1 MKRAKE
7 LTQNQLEEI
16 KRLNK
21 EGWSTKQIYEQMG
34 ITKSQ
39 AYKAIRRMGLKSNC
53 NRTMTPDSI
62 KIIKEKYLE
71 GETIEEIT
79 DKYFKDKYCSGEINM
94 VLRKLGITRP
104 NGIQAKINHDY
115 FENIDSEHKAYWLG
129 FIYADGS
136 ITKKA
141 YEKGSYTYR
150 LRMELMFEDKYILEQ
165 MALDL
170 ESDLK
175 PKEYYNDTS
184 SFEGYNK
191 PKHTA
196 YIMFSSKKMGEDLVK
211 LGVVPNKTLILKSL
225 PSIPDNLMKHFIRGF
240 FDGDGSITKTYSKT
254 YNKYIFGINITSTQK
269 ICEWLQYLFDF
280 GSIVKEKRTEKT
292 YYFSFGGNN
301 QLEYFYHYLYDN
313 ATIWMDRKYNKFQE
327 FLKISRK

>member
-104 NGIQAKINHDY
+104 NGTQAKINHDY

-129 FIYADGS
+129 FVYADGS
-136 ITKKA
+136 ITKKV

-165 MALDL
+165 MVLDL

-184 SFEGYNK
+184 HFEGYNK

-225 PSIPDNLMKHFIRGF
+225 PSIPDNLMKHFIRGY
-240 FDGDGSITKTYSKT
+240 FDGDGSVYLTKDNTIKTAFYGTHDFINSIQDFLIKELDLTKKKITDQKEANVSFVGMAKQESEKLYHYMYDEATIFLNRKYEK
-254 YNKYIFGINITSTQK
+254 YNKYFN
-269 ICEWLQYLFDF
+269 
-280 GSIVKEKRTEKT
+280 
-292 YYFSFGGNN
+292 
-301 QLEYFYHYLYDN
+301 
-313 ATIWMDRKYNKFQE
+313 
-327 FLKISRK
+327 

>member
-104 NGIQAKINHDY
+104 NGTQAKINHDY

-170 ESDLK
+170 KSDLK

-184 SFEGYNK
+184 HFEGYNK

-211 LGVVPNKTLILKSL
+211 LGVVPNKTFILKSL
-225 PSIPDNLMKHFIRGF
+225 PNIPDNLMKHFIRGY
-240 FDGDGSITKTYSKT
+240 FDGDGSVYLTKDNTIKTAFYGTHDFINSIQDFLIKELDLTKKKITDQKEANVSFVGMAKQESEKLYHYMYDEATIFLNRKYEK
-254 YNKYIFGINITSTQK
+254 YNKYFN
-269 ICEWLQYLFDF
+269 
-280 GSIVKEKRTEKT
+280 
-292 YYFSFGGNN
+292 
-301 QLEYFYHYLYDN
+301 
-313 ATIWMDRKYNKFQE
+313 
-327 FLKISRK
+327 

>member
-104 NGIQAKINHDY
+104 NGTQAKINHDY

-136 ITKKA
+136 ITKKV

-175 PKEYYNDTS
+175 PKEYYNDAS
-184 SFEGYNK
+184 HFEGYNK

-196 YIMFSSKKMGEDLVK
+196 YIMFSSKKMGEDLIK

-225 PSIPDNLMKHFIRGF
+225 PSIPDNLMKHFIRGY
-240 FDGDGSITKTYSKT
+240 FDGDGSVYLTKDNTIKTAFYGTHDFINSIQDFLIKELNLIKKKITDQKEANVSFVGMAKQESEKLYHYMYDEATIFLNRKYEK
-254 YNKYIFGINITSTQK
+254 YNKYFN
-269 ICEWLQYLFDF
+269 
-280 GSIVKEKRTEKT
+280 
-292 YYFSFGGNN
+292 
-301 QLEYFYHYLYDN
+301 
-313 ATIWMDRKYNKFQE
+313 
-327 FLKISRK
+327 

>member
-7 LTQNQLEEI
+7 LTQNQLKEI

-104 NGIQAKINHDY
+104 NGTQAKINHDY

-136 ITKKA
+136 ITKKV

-170 ESDLK
+170 KSDLK

-184 SFEGYNK
+184 HFEGYNK

-211 LGVVPNKTLILKSL
+211 LGVVPNKTFILKSL
-225 PSIPDNLMKHFIRGF
+225 PNIPDNLMKHFIRGY
-240 FDGDGSITKTYSKT
+240 FDGDGSVYLTKDNTIKTAFYGTHDFINSIQDFLIKELDLTKKKITDQKEANVSFVGMAKQESEKLYHYMYDEATIFLNRKYEK
-254 YNKYIFGINITSTQK
+254 YNKYFN
-269 ICEWLQYLFDF
+269 
-280 GSIVKEKRTEKT
+280 
-292 YYFSFGGNN
+292 
-301 QLEYFYHYLYDN
+301 
-313 ATIWMDRKYNKFQE
+313 
-327 FLKISRK
+327 

>member
-104 NGIQAKINHDY
+104 NGTQAKINHDY

-136 ITKKA
+136 ITKKV

-170 ESDLK
+170 KSDLK

-184 SFEGYNK
+184 HFEGYNK

-211 LGVVPNKTLILKSL
+211 LGVVPNKTFILKSL
-225 PSIPDNLMKHFIRGF
+225 PNIPDNLMKHFIRGY
-240 FDGDGSITKTYSKT
+240 FDGDGSVYLTKDNTIKTAFYGTHDFINSIQDFLIKELGLTKKKITDQKEANVSFIGMAKQESEKLYHYMYDEATIFLNRKYEK
-254 YNKYIFGINITSTQK
+254 YNKYFN
-269 ICEWLQYLFDF
+269 
-280 GSIVKEKRTEKT
+280 
-292 YYFSFGGNN
+292 
-301 QLEYFYHYLYDN
+301 
-313 ATIWMDRKYNKFQE
+313 
-327 FLKISRK
+327 

>member
-21 EGWSTKQIYEQMG
+21 KGWSTKQIYEQMG

-136 ITKKA
+136 ITKKV

-175 PKEYYNDTS
+175 PKEYYNNTS
-184 SFEGYNK
+184 SFTGYNK

-225 PSIPDNLMKHFIRGF
+225 PSIPDNLMKHFIRGY
-240 FDGDGSITKTYSKT
+240 FDGDGSVYLTKDNTIKTAFYGTHDFINSIQDFLIKELDLTKKKITDQKEANVSFVGMAKQESEKLYHYMYDEATIFLNRKYEK
-254 YNKYIFGINITSTQK
+254 YNKYFN
-269 ICEWLQYLFDF
+269 
-280 GSIVKEKRTEKT
+280 
-292 YYFSFGGNN
+292 
-301 QLEYFYHYLYDN
+301 
-313 ATIWMDRKYNKFQE
+313 
-327 FLKISRK
+327 

>member
-39 AYKAIRRMGLKSNC
+39 AYKAIKRMGLKSNR
-53 NRTMTPDSI
+53 NRTMTPDNI

-104 NGIQAKINHDY
+104 NGTQAKINHDY

-225 PSIPDNLMKHFIRGF
+225 PSIPDNLMKHFIRGY
-240 FDGDGSITKTYSKT
+240 FDGDGTAAKINGKSC
-254 YNKYIFGINITSTQK
+254 FGILGASKNFISEIEKHLNQYAKVSKKNIAERNRIGRNTLYEFRYGAQVDIIK
-269 ICEWLQYLFDF
+269 I
-280 GSIVKEKRTEKT
+280 
-292 YYFSFGGNN
+292 
-301 QLEYFYHYLYDN
+301 YHYLYDD
-313 ATIWMDRKYNKFQE
+313 ATVYLERKHAL
-327 FLKISRK
+327 LKERL

>member
-225 PSIPDNLMKHFIRGF
+225 PSIPDNLMKHFIRGY
-240 FDGDGSITKTYSKT
+240 FDGDGSVYLTKDNTIKTAFYGTHDFINSIQDFLIKELDLIKKKITDQKEANVSFVGMAKQESEKLYHYMYDEATIFLNRKYEK
-254 YNKYIFGINITSTQK
+254 YNKYFN
-269 ICEWLQYLFDF
+269 
-280 GSIVKEKRTEKT
+280 
-292 YYFSFGGNN
+292 
-301 QLEYFYHYLYDN
+301 
-313 ATIWMDRKYNKFQE
+313 
-327 FLKISRK
+327 

>member
-104 NGIQAKINHDY
+104 NGTQAKINHDY

-184 SFEGYNK
+184 HFEGYNK

-211 LGVVPNKTLILKSL
+211 LGVVPNKTFILKSL
-225 PSIPDNLMKHFIRGF
+225 PNIPDNLMKHFIRGY
-240 FDGDGSITKTYSKT
+240 FDGDGSVYLTSKDNAIKTVFYGTHDFINSIQDFLIKELDLTKKKITDQKEANVSFVGMAKQESEKLYHYMYDEATIFLNRKYEK
-254 YNKYIFGINITSTQK
+254 YNKYFN
-269 ICEWLQYLFDF
+269 
-280 GSIVKEKRTEKT
+280 
-292 YYFSFGGNN
+292 
-301 QLEYFYHYLYDN
+301 
-313 ATIWMDRKYNKFQE
+313 
-327 FLKISRK
+327 

>member
-211 LGVVPNKTLILKSL
+211 LGVMPNKTLILKSL
-225 PSIPDNLMKHFIRGF
+225 PSIPDNLMKHFIRGY
-240 FDGDGSITKTYSKT
+240 FDGDGSVYLTKDNTIKTAFYGTHDFINSIQDFLIKELNLTKKKITDQKEANVSFVGMAKQESEKLYHYMYDEATIFLNRKYEK
-254 YNKYIFGINITSTQK
+254 YNKYFN
-269 ICEWLQYLFDF
+269 
-280 GSIVKEKRTEKT
+280 
-292 YYFSFGGNN
+292 
-301 QLEYFYHYLYDN
+301 
-313 ATIWMDRKYNKFQE
+313 
-327 FLKISRK
+327 

>member
-39 AYKAIRRMGLKSNC
+39 AYKAIKRMGLKSNC

-104 NGIQAKINHDY
+104 NGTQAKINHDY

-136 ITKKA
+136 ITKKV

-184 SFEGYNK
+184 HFEGYNK

-211 LGVVPNKTLILKSL
+211 LGVVPNKTFILKSL
-225 PSIPDNLMKHFIRGF
+225 PNIPDNLMKHFIRGY
-240 FDGDGSITKTYSKT
+240 FDGDGSVYLTKDNTIKTAFYGTHDFINSIQDFLIKELGLTKKKITDQKEANVSFVGMAKQESEKLYHYMYDEATIFLNRKYEK
-254 YNKYIFGINITSTQK
+254 YNKYFN
-269 ICEWLQYLFDF
+269 
-280 GSIVKEKRTEKT
+280 
-292 YYFSFGGNN
+292 
-301 QLEYFYHYLYDN
+301 
-313 ATIWMDRKYNKFQE
+313 
-327 FLKISRK
+327 

>member
-39 AYKAIRRMGLKSNC
+39 AYKAIKRMGLKSNC

-104 NGIQAKINHDY
+104 NGTQAKINHDY

-136 ITKKA
+136 ITKKV

-175 PKEYYNDTS
+175 PKEYYNDAS
-184 SFEGYNK
+184 HFEGYNK

-225 PSIPDNLMKHFIRGF
+225 PSIPDNLMKHFIRGY
-240 FDGDGSITKTYSKT
+240 FDGDGSVYLTKDNTIKTAFYGTHDFINSIQDFLIKELNLTKKKITDQKEANVSFVGMAKQESEKLYHYMYDEATIFLNRKYEK
-254 YNKYIFGINITSTQK
+254 YNKYFN
-269 ICEWLQYLFDF
+269 
-280 GSIVKEKRTEKT
+280 
-292 YYFSFGGNN
+292 
-301 QLEYFYHYLYDN
+301 
-313 ATIWMDRKYNKFQE
+313 
-327 FLKISRK
+327 

>member
-211 LGVVPNKTLILKSL
+211 LGVMPNKTLILKSL
-225 PSIPDNLMKHFIRGF
+225 PSIPDNLMKHFIRGY
-240 FDGDGSITKTYSKT
+240 FDGDGSVYLTKDNTIKTAFYGTHDFINSIQDFLIKELDLTKKKITDQKEANVSFVGMAKQESEKLYHYMYDEATIFLNRKYEK
-254 YNKYIFGINITSTQK
+254 YNKYFN
-269 ICEWLQYLFDF
+269 
-280 GSIVKEKRTEKT
+280 
-292 YYFSFGGNN
+292 
-301 QLEYFYHYLYDN
+301 
-313 ATIWMDRKYNKFQE
+313 
-327 FLKISRK
+327 

>member
-71 GETIEEIT
+71 GENIEEIT

-104 NGIQAKINHDY
+104 NGTQAKINHDY

-136 ITKKA
+136 ITKKV

-170 ESDLK
+170 KSDLK

-184 SFEGYNK
+184 HFEGYNK

-211 LGVVPNKTLILKSL
+211 LGVVPNKTFILKSL
-225 PSIPDNLMKHFIRGF
+225 PNIPDNLMKHFIRGY
-240 FDGDGSITKTYSKT
+240 FDGDGSVYLTKDNTIKTAFYGTHDFINSIQDFLIKELGLTKKKITDQKEANVSFIGMAKQESEKLYHYMYDEATIFLNRKYEK
-254 YNKYIFGINITSTQK
+254 YNKYFN
-269 ICEWLQYLFDF
+269 
-280 GSIVKEKRTEKT
+280 
-292 YYFSFGGNN
+292 
-301 QLEYFYHYLYDN
+301 
-313 ATIWMDRKYNKFQE
+313 
-327 FLKISRK
+327 

>member
-53 NRTMTPDSI
+53 NRTMTPDNI

-104 NGIQAKINHDY
+104 NGTQAKINHDY

-136 ITKKA
+136 ITKKV

-175 PKEYYNDTS
+175 PKEYYNNTS
-184 SFEGYNK
+184 HFEGYNK

-211 LGVVPNKTLILKSL
+211 LGVMPNKTLILKSL
-225 PSIPDNLMKHFIRGF
+225 PSIPDNLMKHFIRGY
-240 FDGDGSITKTYSKT
+240 FDGDGSVYLTKDNTIKTAFYGTHDFINSIQDFLIKELDLTKKKITDQKEANVSFVGMAKQESEKIYHYMYDEATIFLNRKYEK
-254 YNKYIFGINITSTQK
+254 YNKYFN
-269 ICEWLQYLFDF
+269 
-280 GSIVKEKRTEKT
+280 
-292 YYFSFGGNN
+292 
-301 QLEYFYHYLYDN
+301 
-313 ATIWMDRKYNKFQE
+313 
-327 FLKISRK
+327 

>member
-94 VLRKLGITRP
+94 VIRK
-104 NGIQAKINHDY
+104 
-115 FENIDSEHKAYWLG
+115 
-129 FIYADGS
+129 
-136 ITKKA
+136 
-141 YEKGSYTYR
+141 
-150 LRMELMFEDKYILEQ
+150 
-165 MALDL
+165 
-170 ESDLK
+170 
-175 PKEYYNDTS
+175 
-184 SFEGYNK
+184 
-191 PKHTA
+191 
-196 YIMFSSKKMGEDLVK
+196 
-211 LGVVPNKTLILKSL
+211 
-225 PSIPDNLMKHFIRGF
+225 
-240 FDGDGSITKTYSKT
+240 
-254 YNKYIFGINITSTQK
+254 
-269 ICEWLQYLFDF
+269 
-280 GSIVKEKRTEKT
+280 
-292 YYFSFGGNN
+292 
-301 QLEYFYHYLYDN
+301 
-313 ATIWMDRKYNKFQE
+313 
-327 FLKISRK
+327 

>member
-39 AYKAIRRMGLKSNC
+39 AYKAIKRMGLKSNR
-53 NRTMTPDSI
+53 NRTMTPDNI

-94 VLRKLGITRP
+94 VLRKIGITRP
-104 NGIQAKINHDY
+104 NGTQAKINHDY

-136 ITKKA
+136 ITKKV

-225 PSIPDNLMKHFIRGF
+225 PSIPDNLMKHFIRGY
-240 FDGDGSITKTYSKT
+240 FDGDGSVYLTKDNTIKTAFYGTHDFINSIQDFLIKELDLTKKKITDQKEANVSFVGMAKQESEKLYHYMYDEATIFLNRKYEK
-254 YNKYIFGINITSTQK
+254 YNKYFN
-269 ICEWLQYLFDF
+269 
-280 GSIVKEKRTEKT
+280 
-292 YYFSFGGNN
+292 
-301 QLEYFYHYLYDN
+301 
-313 ATIWMDRKYNKFQE
+313 
-327 FLKISRK
+327 

>member
-104 NGIQAKINHDY
+104 NGTQAKINHNY

-136 ITKKA
+136 ITKKV

-175 PKEYYNDTS
+175 PKEYYNDAS
-184 SFEGYNK
+184 HFEGYNK

-225 PSIPDNLMKHFIRGF
+225 PSIPDNLMKHFIRGY
-240 FDGDGSITKTYSKT
+240 FDGDGSVYLTKDNTIKTAFYGTHDFINSIQDFLIKELDLTKKKITDQKEANVSFVGMAKQESEKLYHYMYDEATIFLNRKYEK
-254 YNKYIFGINITSTQK
+254 YNKYFN
-269 ICEWLQYLFDF
+269 
-280 GSIVKEKRTEKT
+280 
-292 YYFSFGGNN
+292 
-301 QLEYFYHYLYDN
+301 
-313 ATIWMDRKYNKFQE
+313 
-327 FLKISRK
+327 

>member
-53 NRTMTPDSI
+53 NRTMTPDNI

-104 NGIQAKINHDY
+104 NGTQAKINHDY

-136 ITKKA
+136 ITKKV

-184 SFEGYNK
+184 HFEGYNK

-225 PSIPDNLMKHFIRGF
+225 PSIPDNLMKHFIRGY
-240 FDGDGSITKTYSKT
+240 FDGDGSVYLTKDNTIKTAFYGTHDFINSIQDFLIKELDLTKKKITDQKEANVSFVGMAKQESEKLYHYMYDEATIFLNRKYEK
-254 YNKYIFGINITSTQK
+254 YNKYFN
-269 ICEWLQYLFDF
+269 
-280 GSIVKEKRTEKT
+280 
-292 YYFSFGGNN
+292 
-301 QLEYFYHYLYDN
+301 
-313 ATIWMDRKYNKFQE
+313 
-327 FLKISRK
+327 

>member
-225 PSIPDNLMKHFIRGF
+225 PSIPDNLMKHFIRGY
-240 FDGDGSITKTYSKT
+240 FDGDGSVYLTKDNTIKTAFYGTHDFINSIQDFLIKELNLTKKKITDQKEANVSFVGMAKQESEKLYHYMYDEATIFLNRKYEK
-254 YNKYIFGINITSTQK
+254 YNKYFN
-269 ICEWLQYLFDF
+269 
-280 GSIVKEKRTEKT
+280 
-292 YYFSFGGNN
+292 
-301 QLEYFYHYLYDN
+301 
-313 ATIWMDRKYNKFQE
+313 
-327 FLKISRK
+327 

>member
-71 GETIEEIT
+71 GKTIEEIT

-104 NGIQAKINHDY
+104 NGTQAKINHDY

-136 ITKKA
+136 ITKKV

-184 SFEGYNK
+184 HFEGYNK

-211 LGVVPNKTLILKSL
+211 LGVVPNKTFILKSL
-225 PSIPDNLMKHFIRGF
+225 PNIPDNLMKHFIRGY
-240 FDGDGSITKTYSKT
+240 FDGDGSVYLTKDNTIKTAFYGNHDFIKSIQDFLIKELGLTKKKITDQKEANVSFVGMAKQESEKLYHYMYDEATIFLNRKYEK
-254 YNKYIFGINITSTQK
+254 YNKYFN
-269 ICEWLQYLFDF
+269 
-280 GSIVKEKRTEKT
+280 
-292 YYFSFGGNN
+292 
-301 QLEYFYHYLYDN
+301 
-313 ATIWMDRKYNKFQE
+313 
-327 FLKISRK
+327 

>member
-170 ESDLK
+170 KSDLK

-225 PSIPDNLMKHFIRGF
+225 PSIPDNLMKHFIRGY
-240 FDGDGSITKTYSKT
+240 FDGDGSVYLTKDNTIKTAFYGTHDFINSIQDFLIKELDLTKKKITDQKEANVSFVGMAKQESEKLYHYMYDEATIFLNRKYEK
-254 YNKYIFGINITSTQK
+254 YNKYFN
-269 ICEWLQYLFDF
+269 
-280 GSIVKEKRTEKT
+280 
-292 YYFSFGGNN
+292 
-301 QLEYFYHYLYDN
+301 
-313 ATIWMDRKYNKFQE
+313 
-327 FLKISRK
+327 

>member
-1 MKRAKE
+1 MGRAKE

-16 KRLNK
+16 KRLNE
-21 EGWSTKQIYEQMG
+21 EGWSTKQIYERMG

-39 AYKAIRRMGLKSNC
+39 AYGAIRRMGLKSNC
-53 NRTMTPDSI
+53 NRTMTPDNI
-62 KIIKEKYLE
+62 KLIKEKYLE

-104 NGIQAKINHDY
+104 NGTQAKINHNY
-115 FENIDSEHKAYWLG
+115 FENIDNEHKAYWLG

-136 ITKKA
+136 ISKKV

-175 PKEYYNDTS
+175 PKEYYNNKVH
-184 SFEGYNK
+184 FKGYDK
-191 PKHTA
+191 PKHNA

-211 LGVVPNKTLILKSL
+211 LGVIPNKTFVLKSL
-225 PSIPDNLMKHFIRGF
+225 PNIPNNLMKHFIRGY
-240 FDGDGSITKTYSKT
+240 FDGDGSVYFTSKENSIRTAFYGTHDFISSIQDFLIEELGLTKKKITDQKGANVSFINIAKQESRELYHYMYDEATIFLNRKYEK
-254 YNKYIFGINITSTQK
+254 YNKYFN
-269 ICEWLQYLFDF
+269 
-280 GSIVKEKRTEKT
+280 
-292 YYFSFGGNN
+292 
-301 QLEYFYHYLYDN
+301 
-313 ATIWMDRKYNKFQE
+313 
-327 FLKISRK
+327 

>member
-39 AYKAIRRMGLKSNC
+39 AYKAIKRMGLKSNR
-53 NRTMTPDSI
+53 NRTMTPDNI

-104 NGIQAKINHDY
+104 NGTQAKINHDY

-136 ITKKA
+136 ITKKV

-225 PSIPDNLMKHFIRGF
+225 PSIPDNLMKHFIRGY
-240 FDGDGSITKTYSKT
+240 FDGDGSVYLTKDNTIKTAFYGTHDFIKSIQDFLIKELDLTKKKITD
-254 YNKYIFGINITSTQK
+254 QK
-269 ICEWLQYLFDF
+269 EANVSFVGMAKQE
-280 GSIVKEKRTEKT
+280 SEK
-292 YYFSFGGNN
+292 
-301 QLEYFYHYLYDN
+301 LYHYMYDE
-313 ATIWMDRKYNKFQE
+313 ATIFLNRKYEKYNRYFN
-327 FLKISRK
+327 

>member
-225 PSIPDNLMKHFIRGF
+225 PSIPDNLMKHFIRGY
-240 FDGDGSITKTYSKT
+240 FDGDGSVYLTKDNTIKTAFYGTHDFINSIQDFLIKELDLTKKKITDQKEANVSFVGMAKQESEKLYHYMYDEATIFLNRKYEK
-254 YNKYIFGINITSTQK
+254 YNKYFN
-269 ICEWLQYLFDF
+269 
-280 GSIVKEKRTEKT
+280 
-292 YYFSFGGNN
+292 
-301 QLEYFYHYLYDN
+301 
-313 ATIWMDRKYNKFQE
+313 
-327 FLKISRK
+327 

>member
-53 NRTMTPDSI
+53 NRTMTLDNI

-104 NGIQAKINHDY
+104 NGTQAKINHDY

-136 ITKKA
+136 ITKKV

-175 PKEYYNDTS
+175 PKEYYNDAS
-184 SFEGYNK
+184 HFEGYNK

-225 PSIPDNLMKHFIRGF
+225 PSIPDNLMKHFIRGY
-240 FDGDGSITKTYSKT
+240 FDGDGSVYLTKDNTIKTAFYGTHDFINSIQDFLIKELGLTKKKITDQKEANVSFVGMAKQESEKLYHYMYDEATIFLNRKYEK
-254 YNKYIFGINITSTQK
+254 YNKYFN
-269 ICEWLQYLFDF
+269 
-280 GSIVKEKRTEKT
+280 
-292 YYFSFGGNN
+292 
-301 QLEYFYHYLYDN
+301 
-313 ATIWMDRKYNKFQE
+313 
-327 FLKISRK
+327 

>member
-104 NGIQAKINHDY
+104 NGTQAKINHDY

-136 ITKKA
+136 ITKKV

-184 SFEGYNK
+184 HFEGYNK

-225 PSIPDNLMKHFIRGF
+225 PSIPDNLMKHFIRGY
-240 FDGDGSITKTYSKT
+240 FDGDGSVYLTKDNTIKTAFYGTHDFINSIQDFLIKELDLTKKKITDQKEANVSFVGMAKQESEKIYHYMYDEATIFLNRKYEK
-254 YNKYIFGINITSTQK
+254 YNKYFN
-269 ICEWLQYLFDF
+269 
-280 GSIVKEKRTEKT
+280 
-292 YYFSFGGNN
+292 
-301 QLEYFYHYLYDN
+301 
-313 ATIWMDRKYNKFQE
+313 
-327 FLKISRK
+327 

>member
-104 NGIQAKINHDY
+104 NGTQAKINHDY

-136 ITKKA
+136 ITKKV

-175 PKEYYNDTS
+175 PKEYYNDAS
-184 SFEGYNK
+184 HFEGYNK

-196 YIMFSSKKMGEDLVK
+196 YIMFSSKKMGEDLIK

-225 PSIPDNLMKHFIRGF
+225 PSIPDNLMKHFIRGY
-240 FDGDGSITKTYSKT
+240 FDGDGSVYLTKDNTIKTAFYGTHDFINSIQDFLIKELNLTKKKITDQKEANVSFVGMAKQESEKLYHYMYDEATIFLNRKYEK
-254 YNKYIFGINITSTQK
+254 YNKYFN
-269 ICEWLQYLFDF
+269 
-280 GSIVKEKRTEKT
+280 
-292 YYFSFGGNN
+292 
-301 QLEYFYHYLYDN
+301 
-313 ATIWMDRKYNKFQE
+313 
-327 FLKISRK
+327 

>member
-104 NGIQAKINHDY
+104 NGTQAKINHDY

-184 SFEGYNK
+184 HFEGYNK

-211 LGVVPNKTLILKSL
+211 LGVMPNKTLILKSL
-225 PSIPDNLMKHFIRGF
+225 PSIPDNLMKHFIRGY
-240 FDGDGSITKTYSKT
+240 FDGDGSVYLTKDNTIKTAFYGTHDFINSIQDFLIKELDLTKKKITDQKEANVSFVGMAKQESEKLYHYMYDEATIFLNRKYEK
-254 YNKYIFGINITSTQK
+254 YNKYFN
-269 ICEWLQYLFDF
+269 
-280 GSIVKEKRTEKT
+280 
-292 YYFSFGGNN
+292 
-301 QLEYFYHYLYDN
+301 
-313 ATIWMDRKYNKFQE
+313 
-327 FLKISRK
+327 

>member
-71 GETIEEIT
+71 GKTIEEIT

-104 NGIQAKINHDY
+104 NGTQAKINHDY

-136 ITKKA
+136 ITKKV

-184 SFEGYNK
+184 HFEGYNK

-211 LGVVPNKTLILKSL
+211 LGVVPNKTFILKSL
-225 PSIPDNLMKHFIRGF
+225 PNIPDNLMKHFIRGY
-240 FDGDGSITKTYSKT
+240 FDGDGSVYLTKDNTIKTAFYGTHDFINSIQDFLIKELGLTKKKITDQKEANVSFVGMAKQESEKLYHYMYDEATIFLNRKYEK
-254 YNKYIFGINITSTQK
+254 YNKYFN
-269 ICEWLQYLFDF
+269 
-280 GSIVKEKRTEKT
+280 
-292 YYFSFGGNN
+292 
-301 QLEYFYHYLYDN
+301 
-313 ATIWMDRKYNKFQE
+313 
-327 FLKISRK
+327 

>member
-53 NRTMTPDSI
+53 NRTMTPDNI

-104 NGIQAKINHDY
+104 NGTQAKINHDY

-136 ITKKA
+136 ITKKV

-184 SFEGYNK
+184 HFEGYNK

-211 LGVVPNKTLILKSL
+211 LGVMPNKTLILKSL
-225 PSIPDNLMKHFIRGF
+225 PSIPDNLMKHFIRGY
-240 FDGDGSITKTYSKT
+240 FDGDGSVYLTKDNTIKTAFYGTHGFINSIQDFLIKELDLTKKKITDQKEANVSFVGMAKQESEKLYHYMYDEATIFLNRKYEK
-254 YNKYIFGINITSTQK
+254 YNKYFN
-269 ICEWLQYLFDF
+269 
-280 GSIVKEKRTEKT
+280 
-292 YYFSFGGNN
+292 
-301 QLEYFYHYLYDN
+301 
-313 ATIWMDRKYNKFQE
+313 
-327 FLKISRK
+327 

>member
-7 LTQNQLEEI
+7 LTQNQLKEI

-104 NGIQAKINHDY
+104 NGTQAKINHDY

-136 ITKKA
+136 ITKKV

-170 ESDLK
+170 KSDLK

-184 SFEGYNK
+184 HFEGYNK

-211 LGVVPNKTLILKSL
+211 LGVVPNKTFILKSL
-225 PSIPDNLMKHFIRGF
+225 PNIPDNLMKHFIRGY
-240 FDGDGSITKTYSKT
+240 FDGDGSVYLTKDNTIKTAFYGTHDFINSIQDFLIKELNLIKKKITDQKEANVSFIGMAKQESEKLYHYMYDEATIFLKRKYDK
-254 YNKYIFGINITSTQK
+254 YNKYFN
-269 ICEWLQYLFDF
+269 
-280 GSIVKEKRTEKT
+280 
-292 YYFSFGGNN
+292 
-301 QLEYFYHYLYDN
+301 
-313 ATIWMDRKYNKFQE
+313 
-327 FLKISRK
+327 

>member
-136 ITKKA
+136 ITKKV

-170 ESDLK
+170 KSDLK

-225 PSIPDNLMKHFIRGF
+225 PSIPDNLMKHFIRGY
-240 FDGDGSITKTYSKT
+240 FDGDGSVYLTKDNTIKTAFYGTHDFINSIQDFLIKELDLTKKKITDQKEANVSFVGMAKQESEKLYHYMYDEATIFLNRKYEK
-254 YNKYIFGINITSTQK
+254 YNKYFN
-269 ICEWLQYLFDF
+269 
-280 GSIVKEKRTEKT
+280 
-292 YYFSFGGNN
+292 
-301 QLEYFYHYLYDN
+301 
-313 ATIWMDRKYNKFQE
+313 
-327 FLKISRK
+327 

>member
-150 LRMELMFEDKYILEQ
+150 LRMELMFEDKYILGQ

-225 PSIPDNLMKHFIRGF
+225 PSIPDNLMKHFIRGY
-240 FDGDGSITKTYSKT
+240 FDGDGSVYLTKDNTIKTAFYGTHDFINSIQDFLIKELNLIKKKITDQKEANVSFVGMAKQESEKLYHYMYDEATIFLNRKYEK
-254 YNKYIFGINITSTQK
+254 YNKYFN
-269 ICEWLQYLFDF
+269 
-280 GSIVKEKRTEKT
+280 
-292 YYFSFGGNN
+292 
-301 QLEYFYHYLYDN
+301 
-313 ATIWMDRKYNKFQE
+313 
-327 FLKISRK
+327 

>member
-170 ESDLK
+170 ESNLK

-225 PSIPDNLMKHFIRGF
+225 PSIPDNLMKHFIRGY
-240 FDGDGSITKTYSKT
+240 FDGDGSVYLTKDNTIKTAFYGTHDFINSIQDFLIKELDLTKKKITDQKEANVSFVGMAKQESEKLYHYMYDEATIFLNRKYEK
-254 YNKYIFGINITSTQK
+254 YNKYFN
-269 ICEWLQYLFDF
+269 
-280 GSIVKEKRTEKT
+280 
-292 YYFSFGGNN
+292 
-301 QLEYFYHYLYDN
+301 
-313 ATIWMDRKYNKFQE
+313 
-327 FLKISRK
+327 

>member
-1 MKRAKE
+1 M
-7 LTQNQLEEI
+7 
-16 KRLNK
+16 
-21 EGWSTKQIYEQMG
+21 STKQIYEQMG

-136 ITKKA
+136 ITKK
-141 YEKGSYTYR
+141 E
-150 LRMELMFEDKYILEQ
+150 
-165 MALDL
+165 
-170 ESDLK
+170 
-175 PKEYYNDTS
+175 
-184 SFEGYNK
+184 
-191 PKHTA
+191 
-196 YIMFSSKKMGEDLVK
+196 
-211 LGVVPNKTLILKSL
+211 
-225 PSIPDNLMKHFIRGF
+225 
-240 FDGDGSITKTYSKT
+240 
-254 YNKYIFGINITSTQK
+254 
-269 ICEWLQYLFDF
+269 
-280 GSIVKEKRTEKT
+280 
-292 YYFSFGGNN
+292 
-301 QLEYFYHYLYDN
+301 
-313 ATIWMDRKYNKFQE
+313 
-327 FLKISRK
+327 

>member
-53 NRTMTPDSI
+53 NRTMTPDNI

-104 NGIQAKINHDY
+104 NGTQAKINHDY

-129 FIYADGS
+129 FVYADGS
-136 ITKKA
+136 ITKKV

-165 MALDL
+165 MVLDL

-184 SFEGYNK
+184 HFEGYNK

-225 PSIPDNLMKHFIRGF
+225 PSIPDNLMKHFIRGY
-240 FDGDGSITKTYSKT
+240 FDGDGSVYLTKDNTIKTAFYGTHDFINSIQDFLIKELDLTKKKITDQKEANVSFVGMAKQESEKLYHYMYDEATIFLNRKYEK
-254 YNKYIFGINITSTQK
+254 YNKYFN
-269 ICEWLQYLFDF
+269 
-280 GSIVKEKRTEKT
+280 
-292 YYFSFGGNN
+292 
-301 QLEYFYHYLYDN
+301 
-313 ATIWMDRKYNKFQE
+313 
-327 FLKISRK
+327 

>member
-150 LRMELMFEDKYILEQ
+150 LRMELMFEDKYILGQ

-225 PSIPDNLMKHFIRGF
+225 PSIPDNLMKHFIRGY
-240 FDGDGSITKTYSKT
+240 FDGDGSVYLTKDNTIKTAFYGTHDFINSIQDFLIKELNLTKKKITDQKEANVSFVGMAKQESEKLYHYMYDEATIFLNRKYEK
-254 YNKYIFGINITSTQK
+254 YNKYFN
-269 ICEWLQYLFDF
+269 
-280 GSIVKEKRTEKT
+280 
-292 YYFSFGGNN
+292 
-301 QLEYFYHYLYDN
+301 
-313 ATIWMDRKYNKFQE
+313 
-327 FLKISRK
+327 